1 MIHVERKKKNDRPF
15 FGYLLSAFLIGG
27 LLYLFLIG
35 TQEIASRTES
45 EQLNV
50 LEQAIRRATIQCY
63 AIEGRYP
70 PSVEYLEEH
79 YGLSIDR
86 EEYHVFYDGWASNI
100 MPDITVFPVQDEE
113 EGASWQ

>member
-1 MIHVERKKKNDRPF
+1 MIHVEQKRKKERSAA
-15 FGYLLSAFLIGG
+15 GYLVSVILLGG
-27 LLYLFLIG
+27 FLYLLLLG
-35 TQEIASRTES
+35 TQGIASRTET

-50 LEQAIRRATIQCY
+50 LDQAIRHATIQCY

-86 EEYHVFYDGWASNI
+86 EKYHVFYDGWASNI
-100 MPDITVFPVQDEE
+100 MPDITVFPASEEE
-113 EGASWQ
+113 EGISW